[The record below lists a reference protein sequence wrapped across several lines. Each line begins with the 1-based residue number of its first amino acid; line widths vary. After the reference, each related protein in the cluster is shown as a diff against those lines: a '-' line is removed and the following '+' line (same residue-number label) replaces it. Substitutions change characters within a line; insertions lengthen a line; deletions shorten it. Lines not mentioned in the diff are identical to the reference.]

1 MERFRHPIMAF
12 AGGPQAIGSRI
23 MCAPFTEGQVH
34 SASVTSDGL
43 DCLAYGINWSLP
55 KVGSTRVYRAV
66 PPK

>member
-1 MERFRHPIMAF
+1 MERFRHPIIAF

-23 MCAPFTEGQVH
+23 MVRRSLRAISIPHRSHRMASTALRTE
-34 SASVTSDGL
+34 S
-43 DCLAYGINWSLP
+43 IESLP